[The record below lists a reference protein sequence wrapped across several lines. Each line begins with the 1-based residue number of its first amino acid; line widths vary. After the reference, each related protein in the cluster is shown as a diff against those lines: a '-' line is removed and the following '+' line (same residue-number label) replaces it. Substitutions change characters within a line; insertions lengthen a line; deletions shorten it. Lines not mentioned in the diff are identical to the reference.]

1 MADLEKLR
9 QNLEQ
14 RGFTVSLYA
23 TKQEAA
29 AALGTQIQ
37 GKKIGVGGSM
47 TIEELGLYDVLREHN
62 QVFWHWKTPGADT
75 LAQAQK
81 APVYLTSANA
91 VAETGEIINIDG
103 TGNRVAATLY
113 DKEAVYIIV
122 GVNKLA
128 PDFEAALHRAR
139 NVAAPLNAR
148 RLGRKTP
155 CAQGEL
161 RCHDC
166 QSPERICKG
175 LTVLWRKM
183 GGVDRCEVV
192 IVNEPLGY

>member
-1 MADLEKLR
+1 MADLEKLKE
-9 QNLEQ
+9 NLEK
-14 RGFTVSLYA
+14 RGFAVSCYG

-29 AALGTQIQ
+29 AALGAQIQ
-37 GKKIGVGGSM
+37 GKTIGVGGSM
-47 TIEELGLYDVLREHN
+47 TIEELGLYDILCAHN
-62 QVFWHWKTPGADT
+62 QVFWHWKIPGAET
-75 LAQAQK
+75 LAQAARAQ
-81 APVYLTSANA
+81 VYLTSANA

-128 PDFEAALHRAR
+128 PDFESALHRAR

-183 GGVDRCEVV
+183 GGVAHCEVV
-192 IVNEPLGY
+192 IINEPLGY

>member
-1 MADLEKLR
+1 MADLERLR

-14 RGFTVSLYA
+14 RGFAVSLYA

-47 TIEELGLYDVLREHN
+47 SIEELGLYDILCAHN
-62 QVFWHWKTPGADT
+62 QVFWHWKTPGAET
-75 LAQAQK
+75 LAQAAR

-113 DKEAVYIIV
+113 AKEAVYIIV
-122 GVNKLA
+122 GVNKIA
-128 PDFEAALHRAR
+128 PDFETALHRAR

-183 GGVDRCEVV
+183 GGVERCEVV

>member
-1 MADLEKLR
+1 MANLEKLR
-9 QNLEQ
+9 ANLEK
-14 RGFTVSLYA
+14 RGFAVSCYA
-23 TKQEAA
+23 TKQAA
-29 AALGTQIQ
+29 AQALGAQIQ
-37 GKKIGVGGSM
+37 GKRIGVGGSVS
-47 TIEELGLYDVLREHN
+47 IEEMGLYDILREHN
-62 QVFWHWKTPGADT
+62 QVYWHWKTPGAET
-75 LAQAQK
+75 LAQAARAQ
-81 APVYLTSANA
+81 VYLTSANA

-128 PDFEAALHRAR
+128 PDFESALHRAR
-139 NVAAPLNAR
+139 NIAAPLNAR

-155 CAQGEL
+155 CAQGEP

-183 GGVDRCEVV
+183 GGVARCEVV